1 MRARQTERF
10 EATLIAL
17 AGHVESTG
25 FESRGGF
32 YAWERLKGLLRGL
45 QVALDYYELEGDV
58 APARR
63 EYEAYR
69 RDLANVGLQPDR
81 WAEVEIGRL
90 LGDLEAPASR
100 WELTVG
106 EAPPPDPRAL
116 PGNML
121 AVRPEA
127 LEALVER
134 RHQPAGG

>member
-25 FESRGGF
+25 FEGRGGF
-32 YAWERLKGLLRGL
+32 HAWERLKGLLRGL
-45 QVALDYYELEGDV
+45 HVALDYYELEGDV

-69 RDLANVGLQPDR
+69 RDLASVGLQPDR
-81 WAEVEIGRL
+81 WAEIEIGRL
-90 LGDLEAPASR
+90 LQELEGPASR
-100 WELTVG
+100 WEVTVG
-106 EAPPPDPRAL
+106 EAPPADPRAL
-116 PGNML
+116 PGHIL

-127 LEALVER
+127 LEALAER

>member
-25 FESRGGF
+25 FEGRGGF
-32 YAWERLKGLLRGL
+32 HAWDRLKGLLRGL

-63 EYEAYR
+63 EFEAYR

-81 WAEVEIGRL
+81 WVDAEISRL
-90 LGDLEAPASR
+90 LGDLEGPASR
-100 WELTVG
+100 WEITVG
-106 EAPPPDPRAL
+106 EALPADPRAL
-116 PGNML
+116 PANIL
-121 AVRPEA
+121 AVRPAA

-134 RHQPAGG
+134 RHQTTGG